1 MAEVVKAAPSF
12 AEAYHLTSVPVAT
25 KLATVEAP
33 QKFCAAAVGAGIV
46 ITSIVC
52 VAVATHCPA
61 VGVKVYSVVAK
72 LLIAGDQVP
81 VKPFI
86 EVVGKAS
93 ITEREQTAAE
103 ATNVGTVFGVTSIV
117 ISFLQVTPLT
127 VTSHQ

>member
-1 MAEVVKAAPSF
+1 M
-12 AEAYHLTSVPVAT
+12 
-25 KLATVEAP
+25 
-33 QKFCAAAVGAGIV
+33 
-46 ITSIVC
+46 
-52 VAVATHCPA
+52 ATHCPA

-72 LLIAGDQVP
+72 LLSTGDQVP
-81 VKPFI
+81 VKPFK

-103 ATNVGTVFGVTSIV
+103 ALNVGTVFGVTSMV